1 MSAWLQ
7 ARIFW
12 PLPVVATDEGTAN
25 PLVAVSEGTEDE
37 ADEEAAEDGWGLGLE
52 ERDEDEDEDEDK
64 IVALSVEVEEVEEV
78 EEVDEVFEVLFWIV
92 NWTGLGLGLT
102 VVEVVGSVW
111 WVVVGLGFAVVV
123 LGGE

>member
-12 PLPVVATDEGTAN
+12 PLPVVASDVDAVN
-25 PLVAVSEGTEDE
+25 PLVTVLEGTEDE
-37 ADEEAAEDGWGLGLE
+37 ADEEAAENRWRLELE
-52 ERDEDEDEDEDK
+52 EWDKDEDEDEL
-64 IVALSVEVEEVEEV
+64 VALSAGVEEVEEV
-78 EEVDEVFEVLFWIV
+78 EEVDEVLIIFV
-92 NWTGLGLGLT
+92 NWTGLGSGLT
-102 VVEVVGSVW
+102 VVELVGSVW